1 VFEFYVMFLWNG
13 FLCVNM
19 IILTNIYMIKQWNE
33 FFLVKLD
40 LVDCYILK
48 KFFNEEKVTYEK
60 TNVCELKGKCFAMF
74 CFWFFLFCFPYSFLH
89 FVCKFCWRKVD
100 EIGAMLDGM
109 VGVVF
114 DGQLVLCLIV

>member
-1 VFEFYVMFLWNG
+1 MFEFYVMFLWNG
-13 FLCVNM
+13 FFLCKYDHIDKHLHDKAM
-19 IILTNIYMIKQWNE
+19 KWI
-33 FFLVKLD
+33 FFVRLD

-48 KFFNEEKVTYEK
+48 KLFNEEKVTYEK

-74 CFWFFLFCFPYSFLH
+74 CFLFFLFCFPYSFLH

-100 EIGAMLDGM
+100 EIGAVLDGM
-109 VGVVF
+109 AGVVF